1 MNHSGINMKIAMQPF
16 PSFQI
21 IIGPPSF
28 RLTVSFYCL
37 SQFLLSVMVL
47 GSYSVIWQW
56 IAIIAIAFTS
66 AIKA

>member
-37 SQFLLSVMVL
+37 SLISVV
-47 GSYSVIWQW
+47 SYGVG
-56 IAIIAIAFTS
+56 
-66 AIKA
+66 

>member
-28 RLTVSFYCL
+28 RLT
-37 SQFLLSVMVL
+37 QFAST
-47 GSYSVIWQW
+47 
-56 IAIIAIAFTS
+56 ACP
-66 AIKA
+66 